1 MKPIQLLSAPLLA
14 AIVLAACG
22 AQPKNAAPPASSVSA
37 AFQGAPAPLASLHA
51 QANRLLGGGPAS
63 FERLLAGLRGYPV
76 VVNKWA
82 SWCGPCQIEFPSFQ
96 RAGIAFGKQ
105 VAFVGLDGKDHTQA
119 AATFL
124 KRFPVT
130 YPSYSDPRES
140 IAQRIKAAT
149 YYPQT
154 VYFDRQGKIVYD
166 HAGPYVS
173 AAALDRDI
181 RRYALGP
188 G

>member
-1 MKPIQLLSAPLLA
+1 VKLSPLLVA
-14 AIVLAACG
+14 PVVALVLAGCG
-22 AQPKNAAPPASSVSA
+22 AQPKNAAPPASSVAA
-37 AFQGAPAPLASLHA
+37 AFKGAPAPLAALHA
-51 QANRLLGGGPAS
+51 QANRLLAGGPSA
-63 FERLLAGLRGYPV
+63 FERLLASLRGYPV

-96 RAGIAFGKQ
+96 RAGVAFGRQ
-105 VAFVGLDGKDHTQA
+105 VAFVGIDGKDHAGA
-119 AATFL
+119 AAAFL

-130 YPSYSDPRES
+130 YPSFSDPDES

-154 VYFDRQGKIVYD
+154 VYFDRQGRIVFD

-173 AAALDRDI
+173 AAALEQDI
-181 RRYALGP
+181 RKYALR
-188 G
+188 